1 METSNEVYAKLQN
14 ADNKQLWAIAK
25 EIVSNRKKLSKLE
38 TEMTK
43 VVSSNV
49 DVNDK
54 AQVRQIVLQHLLKE
68 SDKGNAQASDKLA
81 KWAGIEEEKQDII
94 IEVVNYN
101 PTDETEL

>member
-1 METSNEVYAKLQN
+1 METSNEVYARLQG

-25 EIVSNRKKLSKLE
+25 EIVSTRKKLSKLE

-54 AQVRQIVLQHLLKE
+54 AQVRQNKILL
-68 SDKGNAQASDKLA
+68 SKL
-81 KWAGIEEEKQDII
+81 
-94 IEVVNYN
+94 
-101 PTDETEL
+101 